1 MPARTSK
8 ALDAWSALN
17 DRQQGTLAVIYELD
31 QGAETSRRISAARGH
46 YDDRPAYEWRQ
57 IDFAHE
63 PALRDVFGWTALQER
78 LMWRG
83 WDNQGNGSTMAALER
98 RGLITRDGKPTRWGI
113 MRTVQLTREGRAAAR
128 AGTSL
133 NPGGPRKAALG
144 WRSWEVLALLW
155 AADQRG
161 EHLKWS
167 YSVTIER
174 VLIDKHV
181 PPLARCRSGYDGYE
195 ITDRGRDFYR
205 EHYAAHTAA
214 HPDVRAPHPDGADAE
229 PWPTAADRILTAHR
243 ALYGA
248 LLAAWKNAC
257 AAQQQAEK
265 EASEPPP
272 KTSAALPA
280 SAVVFAEERHK
291 LWIDTAQQRAALAA
305 EHAENLYIRTK
316 RAARGYAAA
325 ALTAHRA
332 AVSRTNPLDSLT
344 PPAPDIEDWDEPPLL
359 APAETGIHAIDTE
372 ASKLHAS
379 AVGKPLKRRG
389 PAPTRRT
396 RRGNV
401 RITDKPAAEP
411 GAALYEL
418 ADYLRGHVA
427 GGQLLRRL
435 HPTSSAAQ

>member
-8 ALDAWSALN
+8 ALNAWSALN

-31 QGAETSRRISAARGH
+31 QGAETSRRANAARGY

-63 PALRDVFGWTALQER
+63 PALRNVFGWTALQER

-98 RGLITRDGKPTRWGI
+98 RGLITRDGKPTQWGY

-144 WRSWEVLALLW
+144 RRSWEVLALLW

-161 EHLKWS
+161 EHLKWTHS
-167 YSVTIER
+167 TTIER
-174 VLIDKHV
+174 ALIDKHV
-181 PPLARCRSGYDGYE
+181 PPLARNRAGYDGYE

-214 HPDVRAPHPDGADAE
+214 HPDVRAPHPNGTDAE
-229 PWPTAADRILTAHR
+229 PWPPAADRLLAEHRQLYRGLLTA
-243 ALYGA
+243 
-248 LLAAWKNAC
+248 WKDAC
-257 AAQQQAEK
+257 AARQAAET
-265 EASEPPP
+265 EAAAPPP
-272 KTSAALPA
+272 KVPAAVPDAVAAL
-280 SAVVFAEERHK
+280 AEARHK
-291 LWIDTAQQRAALAA
+291 LWCDTAQQRAALAA
-305 EHAENLYIRTK
+305 EHAEDLHARTEHG
-316 RAARGYAAA
+316 ARGYASA
-325 ALTAHRA
+325 ALAAHRA
-332 AVSRTNPLDSLT
+332 AVSQTNPLDSLT
-344 PPAPDIEDWDEPPLL
+344 PPAPNIEDWDEPPLL
-359 APAETGIHAIDTE
+359 APAETGIHALDAE
-372 ASKLHAS
+372 AAKLHA
-379 AVGKPLKRRG
+379 AVVGKPIKRRG

-401 RITDKPAAEP
+401 RIPQTTPTEP
-411 GAALYEL
+411 GGALYAL
-418 ADYLRGHVA
+418 ADYLFGQVRG
-427 GGQLLRRL
+427 GDLTRRL
-435 HPTSSAAQ
+435 HPAS